1 MTSTPGS
8 PSTPRRL
15 RQSDQAVTGR
25 QTELAAERERLLVE
39 LTRDAL
45 TRPRIDA
52 EITRLEAVNAVNAQA
67 TAARRRRRL
76 AEPPP
81 QPQLPPVN
89 RPLIA
94 ALVVIAITVL
104 VYVCTVTP
112 FPATPLIMLAVL
124 VAAGVALAS
133 AWQIRQASACPDPR
147 DPMAEPPDR
156 ATQIG
161 LAVGLV
167 LIWTFIGALVYAT
180 IAMLVIFA
188 VVAFLGLWMI
198 LALGVAWG
206 VFKFFWYHA

>member
-1 MTSTPGS
+1 MTSTPAS
-8 PSTPRRL
+8 PSTPHRL
-15 RQSDQAVTGR
+15 RQPDQAVTDR
-25 QTELAAERERLLVE
+25 QTELAAERKRLLVE

-45 TRPRIDA
+45 TRPKIDA
-52 EITRLEAVNAVNAQA
+52 EITRLEAVNAVNAA

-76 AEPPP
+76 AEPPSEP
-81 QPQLPPVN
+81 RPVN
-89 RPLIA
+89 RPLVA

-104 VYVCTVTP
+104 VYVWTITP
-112 FPATPLIMLAVL
+112 FPATPLIILAVL

-133 AWQIRQASACPDPR
+133 AWQIRQALVSPDSPDPR
-147 DPMAEPPDR
+147 EGPPDR

-167 LIWTFIGALVYAT
+167 LIWTFIGALTYAT

-206 VFKFFWYHA
+206 VFKFFWYHD